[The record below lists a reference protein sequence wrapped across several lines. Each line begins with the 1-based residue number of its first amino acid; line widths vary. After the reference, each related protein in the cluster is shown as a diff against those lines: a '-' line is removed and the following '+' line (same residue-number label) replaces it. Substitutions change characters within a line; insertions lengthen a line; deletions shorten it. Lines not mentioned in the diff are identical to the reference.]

1 MNAKVYVLLRVK
13 ENKSEQAIQA
23 LQNKAGVRL
32 LDMLEGPPDVIMM
45 VQAHERRRLAEL
57 TVAALASVED
67 ITEDLQLLPTPDGCS
82 ASALTKAL
90 RTKRTDRERRTQKRE
105 GGKK

>member
-13 ENKSEQAIQA
+13 EG
-23 LQNKAGVRL
+23 KAGVRL
-32 LDMLEGPPDVIMM
+32 LDVLEGPPDVIMM

-82 ASALTKAL
+82 ASVLTKSL
-90 RTKRTDRERRTQKRE
+90 RAKGSDRERLTRKQESGTK
-105 GGKK
+105 

>member
-23 LQNKAGVRL
+23 LQNKVGVRL
-32 LDMLEGPPDVIMM
+32 LDMLEGPPDIIMM
-45 VQAHERRRLAEL
+45 VQAPDRRRLAEL

-82 ASALTKAL
+82 VTVLTKAL
-90 RTKRTDRERRTQKRE
+90 RTKRSD
-105 GGKK
+105 